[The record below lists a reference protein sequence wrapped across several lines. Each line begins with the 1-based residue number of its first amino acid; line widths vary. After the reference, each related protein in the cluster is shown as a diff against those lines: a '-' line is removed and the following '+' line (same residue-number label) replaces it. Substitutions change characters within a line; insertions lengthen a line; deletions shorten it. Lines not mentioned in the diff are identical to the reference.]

1 MLSAGAWKL
10 SQTNLITFVL
20 VDSAGTEVTGLGT
33 GFTLQISKAG
43 GAFAGGAGTKAEI
56 GSGWYSYLSTSGEA
70 DTVGPVAIKVTHA
83 SIVQQNME
91 YVVEQRTIS
100 SIAFTY
106 TVTNSV
112 SAAPLEGVQV
122 WIATDSA
129 GANVVWV
136 GTTDSAGVARD
147 DSGALPR
154 LDPATYFFFRQL
166 AGFTFSPDPD
176 SEVVS

>member
-20 VDSAGTEVTGLGT
+20 VDSDGTEVTGLGT

-43 GAFAGGAGTKAEI
+43 GAFAGSAGTKAEI
-56 GSGWYSYLSTSGEA
+56 GSGWYKYTSTAGEA

-91 YVVEQRTIS
+91 YVCESRAITAIE
-100 SIAFTY
+100 FTY

-112 SAAPLEGVQV
+112 TAAAIEGVQV
-122 WIATDSA
+122 WFCPNGDTSRVIWYGVTDA
-129 GANVVWV
+129 FGI
-136 GTTDSAGVARD
+136 ARD
-147 DSGALPR
+147 EAGSKPR
-154 LDPATYFFFRQL
+154 LDPGTYTIVLQK
-166 AGFTFSPDPD
+166 AGYTFANDT
-176 SEVVS
+176 ETVSA